1 MDKQRDNIEAATLVS
16 SHGIEFRAR
25 IDTLIRSLFLISG
38 GVLSITIGAFISG
51 KPPAIPKEALNS
63 IVYAWYSL
71 SFSII
76 TALITMFLLIIAQA
90 QTTSKWEEQLV
101 TNSLGKEIIH
111 NPMWLKAV
119 MWIIGIFSFVSC
131 IVGLSCITYGAGQML
146 IKTP

>member
-90 QTTSKWEEQLV
+90 QTTSK
-101 TNSLGKEIIH
+101 
-111 NPMWLKAV
+111 
-119 MWIIGIFSFVSC
+119 
-131 IVGLSCITYGAGQML
+131 
-146 IKTP
+146 